1 MLDNLPAYRRWRS
14 SETLRDPPYRPA
26 GRIPREISSRSSSLN
41 TATALR
47 RRPGAIP
54 PWRAIIR
61 DAGLVPRFQRPRESC
76 GDAESAHRSFD
87 KPNRKSSSVGCGHM
101 WTDTYAFQ
109 ARPFYESMG
118 FVVFG
123 RLDGPAPT
131 FPRFFLMKDVGKM
144 SK

>member
-1 MLDNLPAYRRWRS
+1 MAIVRDLARSAVSTGRPNPTGNLFALLKPQHRHS
-14 SETLRDPPYRPA
+14 SATSPRRDP
-26 GRIPREISSRSSSLN
+26 L
-41 TATALR
+41 
-47 RRPGAIP
+47 
-54 PWRAIIR
+54 WRAIIR

>member
-1 MLDNLPAYRRWRS
+1 MSLPTNHLPRRLRNSGSHYAHSTNVSLETRALTRWRS
-14 SETLRDPPYRPA
+14 CCGNPRPT
-26 GRIPREISSRSSSLN
+26 RSSAACGVDHSGDRCIS
-41 TATALR
+41 TSCSFR
-47 RRPGAIP
+47 K
-54 PWRAIIR
+54 
-61 DAGLVPRFQRPRESC
+61 SC